1 MFLTVHCCFEVHQV
15 SEITVKTSAARD
27 VYIYEN
33 KYYTMSTE
41 LESFLT
47 IWSVGETIFRK
58 LSMAFTF
65 HHSTMKWLIM

>member
-47 IWSVGETIFRK
+47 IWSGGGGDYLQKIIYGIYF
-58 LSMAFTF
+58 S
-65 HHSTMKWLIM
+65 S